1 MVTATTLFSYLLNVK
16 YSSIED
22 YTLLLKWETCGNN
35 IRLKKVLHGNIGNID
50 IEKGA
55 KVL

>member
-1 MVTATTLFSYLLNVK
+1 MGGTPFVGIFL
-16 YSSIED
+16 
-22 YTLLLKWETCGNN
+22 
-35 IRLKKVLHGNIGNID
+35 VLHGNIGNID